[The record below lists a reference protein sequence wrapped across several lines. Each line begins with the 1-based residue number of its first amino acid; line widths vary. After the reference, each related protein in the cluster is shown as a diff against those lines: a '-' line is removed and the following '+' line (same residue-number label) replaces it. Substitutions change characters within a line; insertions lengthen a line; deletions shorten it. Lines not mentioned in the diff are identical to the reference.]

1 MYGTFDCRT
10 TKNNVL
16 LHCGF
21 TFEEVPKSDQ
31 ILAYFFYNCDVIL
44 LTIEGHININVYYYN
59 KKKNELFGLNMN
71 SNKYSQGVATV
82 NTVLL

>member
-1 MYGTFDCRT
+1 MGICTPQLTASVYGTFDCRT

-59 KKKNELFGLNMN
+59 KKKTNYL
-71 SNKYSQGVATV
+71 A
-82 NTVLL
+82 